1 MPLVCARLTQLTLHC
16 TVWHIVL
23 FAGAVL
29 TGWRYATQD
38 ANVTL
43 WAATATMGTSTVW
56 YPVMLERP
64 ALPDDPVSVSPT
76 MRIHRLDHRC
86 SPLASRRQLLYKT
99 FQWKDPTE
107 ILLDMELYMTRCPQG
122 AIPFTHNHSGRT
134 LPHTHTHNHDHDHN
148 HDQARFKTM
157 TALRTTTTRALTALA
172 CTRPTKPLLQVV
184 IVVHTHPTTPLTSH
198 HYFCSLQKMRLKA
211 LLSTCC
217 AAGASHGRCPCHAW
231 ES

>member
-1 MPLVCARLTQLTLHC
+1 MPLVCAHLTQLTLHC
-16 TVWHIVL
+16 TVWHIIKFS

-64 ALPDDPVSVSPT
+64 ALPDDPVSVSTLPT
-76 MRIHRLDHRC
+76 HRC
-86 SPLASRRQLLYKT
+86 SPLASRLQLLYKT

-122 AIPFTHNHSGRT
+122 AIPSTHNHSGRT
-134 LPHTHTHNHDHDHN
+134 LPHTQHT
-148 HDQARFKTM
+148 
-157 TALRTTTTRALTALA
+157 RTTTTTTRLA
-172 CTRPTKPLLQVV
+172 SRQ
-184 IVVHTHPTTPLTSH
+184 
-198 HYFCSLQKMRLKA
+198 
-211 LLSTCC
+211 
-217 AAGASHGRCPCHAW
+217 
-231 ES
+231 